1 MTLTVALA
9 CSAGLLA
16 LAAVAVAI
24 GREAAATRFVY
35 GASTAIAAISLVAAA
50 AYLVAGEA
58 PASHVLPLGIPWH
71 GANFRVDALSAFFL
85 LVTDL
90 GALSASLFALGSLG
104 ARILDGI
111 FVLCGIAVM
120 VQFVLAARRVEPFS
134 AE

>member
-1 MTLTVALA
+1 MTLTLALA

-58 PASHVLPLGIPWH
+58 PASLVLPLGVPWL
-71 GANFRVDALSAFFL
+71 GAHFRLDALSAFFIL
-85 LVTDL
+85 YKDQ
-90 GALSASLFALGSLG
+90 GAICATQKPLRYGTH
-104 ARILDGI
+104 
-111 FVLCGIAVM
+111 
-120 VQFVLAARRVEPFS
+120 Q
-134 AE
+134 